1 MAINVNK
8 FLVSNSLSSIG
19 VDLEVTAGQTV
30 TQILFWNQDTYKN
43 PATQIDLSS
52 LLSGANNLEAFTIV
66 PGDIGETSFTGMY
79 FMQIITSEPETT
91 MVATVN
97 LTQYYIIQAKL
108 ISNVDLSCLNCN
120 INFQNALLFDMYLQ
134 ATKNSMILG
143 RFRDAINN
151 LANLIITIDSSD
163 CDECN
168 NIEPLVS
175 SAGNLVSVGVI
186 DCLLAEV

>member
-43 PATQIDLSS
+43 PATQIDLTS
-52 LLSGANNLEAFTIV
+52 LLSGANNLEAFTIS
-66 PGDIGETSFTGMY
+66 PSDIGETSFTGMY

-108 ISNVDLSCLNCN
+108 ITNVDLSCLNCN